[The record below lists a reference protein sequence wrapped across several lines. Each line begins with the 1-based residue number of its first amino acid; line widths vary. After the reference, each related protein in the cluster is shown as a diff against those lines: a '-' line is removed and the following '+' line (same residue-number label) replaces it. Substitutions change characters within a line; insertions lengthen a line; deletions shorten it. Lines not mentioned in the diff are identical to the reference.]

1 MGRSTL
7 RERDRGREREREE
20 WFVIVEFF
28 KFSSLHPL
36 SIVPEIMKHSVQ
48 LKEPYTWWKVCR
60 GIMLS
65 DATKLL
71 ISQQNSWSRVL
82 FKEKWAS
89 VISSKETKSV
99 FRFASRFVS
108 GIRKVGTI
116 YGRGSEK
123 SFAIVRIRNRIHN
136 SWPGPAHP
144 QPVIYLTVS
153 FPG

>member
-1 MGRSTL
+1 MRHHESKEKSCGSL
-7 RERDRGREREREE
+7 QVEREREREI
-20 WFVIVEFF
+20 VIVEFF
-28 KFSSLHPL
+28 KFSSFHSL

-48 LKEPYTWWKVCR
+48 LKERYTWWKVCR

-99 FRFASRFVS
+99 FRF
-108 GIRKVGTI
+108 
-116 YGRGSEK
+116 
-123 SFAIVRIRNRIHN
+123 
-136 SWPGPAHP
+136 
-144 QPVIYLTVS
+144 VS
-153 FPG
+153 FRLGD